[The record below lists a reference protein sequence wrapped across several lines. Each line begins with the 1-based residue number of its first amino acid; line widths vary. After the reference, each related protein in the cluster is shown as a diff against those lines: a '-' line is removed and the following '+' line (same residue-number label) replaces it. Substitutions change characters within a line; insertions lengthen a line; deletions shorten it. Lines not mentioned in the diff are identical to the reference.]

1 MKKMLMA
8 TAFAAVA
15 ALAACGPN
23 ASEQAATPP
32 SETAADALTPVV
44 APVDPAAKTLEF
56 ATKAANGDMIE
67 IETSKIALTKTK
79 NAEVKKLA
87 QMMIADHTKTSAE
100 LKALAGKTTVAIPAA
115 LEGGNMATVDNIKNA
130 DATGFDDKYLDTI
143 IDAHE
148 DGVEAFKD
156 YSENGQEPEFKA
168 WATATL
174 PKLQMHL
181 DGAKALRDKVNAAKN
196 KAG

>member
-1 MKKMLMA
+1 MKTMLMA
-8 TAFAAVA
+8 TAFAAAA

-32 SETAADALTPVV
+32 SEQTADALTPVV

-67 IETSKIALTKTK
+67 IETSKIAVKMTK
-79 NAEVKKLA
+79 NAEVKKFA
-87 QMMIADHTKTSAE
+87 QMMVTDHTKTSAE
-100 LKALAGKTTVAIPAA
+100 LKDWAGKTTVALPAA
-115 LEGGNMATVDNIKNA
+115 LDGLNMATVDNIKNA
-130 DATGFDDKYLDTI
+130 DAAGFDDKYLDTI

-148 DGVEAFKD
+148 DAVEAFTD
-156 YSENGQEPEFKA
+156 YAENGQEANLKA

-174 PKLQMHL
+174 PKLTTHMN
-181 DGAKALRDKVNAAKN
+181 DAKALRDKINAAGK
-196 KAG
+196 KTG